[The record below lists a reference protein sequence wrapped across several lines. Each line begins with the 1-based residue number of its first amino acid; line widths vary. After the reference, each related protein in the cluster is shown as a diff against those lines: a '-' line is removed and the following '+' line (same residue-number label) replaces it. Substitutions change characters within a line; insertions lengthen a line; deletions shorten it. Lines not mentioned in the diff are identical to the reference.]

1 MKTGDPNFFKE
12 NTLNDGCITMLNH
25 RYQREEEKNDYQAA
39 FIYIAYIDDYCPS
52 FIELISFSDCFL
64 MVWRYFWGLDEGAM
78 IKNTEFR
85 AQYATVE
92 SLVIKWDTEKTT
104 DAEVVADMQHFKRP
118 IIAKILHCWFI
129 AATS

>member
-1 MKTGDPNFFKE
+1 MTIK
-12 NTLNDGCITMLNH
+12 
-25 RYQREEEKNDYQAA
+25 QRL
-39 FIYIAYIDDYCPS
+39 FISHILMIIVPVLLSLLASVIA
-52 FIELISFSDCFL
+52 FL

-104 DAEVVADMQHFKRP
+104 DAEVVADMQHFKKTNHSKN
-118 IIAKILHCWFI
+118 IALLVYRGDKLISSVGEVTDQKIK
-129 AATS
+129 

>member
-1 MKTGDPNFFKE
+1 
-12 NTLNDGCITMLNH
+12 MLNH

-78 IKNTEFR
+78 DQEYRNFVPSMRRLK
-85 AQYATVE
+85 V
-92 SLVIKWDTEKTT
+92 W
-104 DAEVVADMQHFKRP
+104 
-118 IIAKILHCWFI
+118 
-129 AATS
+129 

>member
-1 MKTGDPNFFKE
+1 
-12 NTLNDGCITMLNH
+12 
-25 RYQREEEKNDYQAA
+25 
-39 FIYIAYIDDYCPS
+39 
-52 FIELISFSDCFL
+52 
-64 MVWRYFWGLDEGAM
+64 M

-118 IIAKILHCWFI
+118 IIAKYCI
-129 AATS
+129 AGLSRRQANFVCREVTDQK